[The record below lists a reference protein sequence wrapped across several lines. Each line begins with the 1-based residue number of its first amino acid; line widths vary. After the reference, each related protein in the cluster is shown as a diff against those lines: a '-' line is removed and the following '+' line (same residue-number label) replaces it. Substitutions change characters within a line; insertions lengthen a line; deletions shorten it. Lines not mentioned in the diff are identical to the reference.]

1 MAKGK
6 RTNPPRE
13 EAPRRDI
20 AGNTQNAR
28 GGRQQRP
35 LDPGE
40 RVVMN
45 FRVTPELKQRLGR
58 SAELSGRSLTQE
70 IEFRLYKSF
79 AEQDQAELFHSAVYN
94 QKVAGLLAI
103 LTRVMRDVGAFASLY
118 STGSI
123 DRAEWLSNAYA
134 FNQVDRAISACIQ
147 AIRPP
152 RDPSPAPDKGQG
164 YDLSKLGAMIAAR
177 LLQ

>member
-123 DRAEWLSNAYA
+123 DRAEWL
-134 FNQVDRAISACIQ
+134 RATKTLRRWLFFWRGPQ
-147 AIRPP
+147 RPP
-152 RDPSPAPDKGQG
+152 EADESLAALLARRDQVRAKQTAPCRRQQ
-164 YDLSKLGAMIAAR
+164 I
-177 LLQ
+177 